1 MEFKEL
7 KNKSKDELNKILSDS
22 RDNLRESRFKVA
34 NRQLKDVSSIKK
46 IKKDIARILTIFNKK
61 K

>member
-22 RDNLRESRFKVA
+22 RDKLRDSRFKVA

-46 IKKDIARILTIFNKK
+46 IKKDIARILTIFNKNK
-61 K
+61 